1 MTTTPPTQPAP
12 ADVWA
17 ALDYDNPAALL
28 AQLRPAYYRL
38 IAGEAE
44 AEIRGADHRAV
55 KFHAGHVK
63 QLDAVIKDLEV
74 KVQAASGRR
83 SRFALVGRMR

>member
-1 MTTTPPTQPAP
+1 MTSTPPTQPPP

-17 ALDYDNPAALL
+17 ALDYANPAALL

-55 KFHAGHVK
+55 KFHPGHVK
-63 QLDAVIKDLEV
+63 QLAAVIADLER
-74 KVQAASGRR
+74 KVEQSAGRR
-83 SRFALVGRMR
+83 PRFALVGRMR